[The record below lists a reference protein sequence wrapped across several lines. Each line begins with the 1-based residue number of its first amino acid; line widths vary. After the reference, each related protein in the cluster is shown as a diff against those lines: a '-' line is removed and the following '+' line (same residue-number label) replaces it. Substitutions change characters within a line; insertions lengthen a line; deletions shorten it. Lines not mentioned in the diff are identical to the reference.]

1 MDEDYTLKSGSEIPS
16 SLVTKL
22 REIEGLIASI
32 IYGSFARG
40 GVSRDSDI
48 DILNIYEDEESLEKG
63 GRHTT
68 GLGRKIDTDRILQ
81 FNDVTLQD
89 IKEDEGRSILTSAL
103 HEGEILFIK
112 KPLGL
117 SASELPPKDP
127 FQIIA
132 YDTSN
137 CSNKRVSKLH
147 YQLYGKK
154 GRKKKG
160 IIGSSNTCWKISD
173 STLLV
178 DKNSA
183 VDIKKALDE
192 IEADYK
198 VWDVWL

>member
-1 MDEDYTLKSGSEIPS
+1 MDEKYTLKSGEELPS

-22 REIEGLIASI
+22 REIDGLIASI
-32 IYGSFARG
+32 VYGSFARG
-40 GVSRDSDI
+40 DVSRDSDI
-48 DILNIYEDEESLEKG
+48 DILNIYEDEESLENG
-63 GRHTT
+63 ERPTT

-81 FNDVTLQD
+81 FNDITLQD
-89 IKEDEGRSILTSAL
+89 IEEDEGRSILTSAL
-103 HEGEILFIK
+103 HEGEILFMK
-112 KPLGL
+112 KPLSV

-137 CSNKRVSKLH
+137 CSNKKVSKLH

-160 IIGSSNTCWKISD
+160 LVGGSNTCWKISD

-178 DKNSA
+178 DKSSA
-183 VDIKKALDE
+183 EDIKKVLDDL
-192 IEADYK
+192 EAEYK